1 MLNND
6 LKNYLIQ
13 TQQLFGD
20 NLTLYNKND
29 FFVIEEGNSNSKIV
43 FIKESLNNNSIIKE
57 EKILFS
63 NILKALKLSYDDIFL
78 ISISNDKKN
87 IKFSDSFNKLS
98 PLVIVTFGLSISKIF
113 LNNRY
118 KGINVISTY
127 SLMDIINDLSLK
139 KHVWKDLKPILSV
152 IK

>member
-87 IKFSDSFNKLS
+87 IKFSDSFNKLY

>member
-1 MLNND
+1 M
-6 LKNYLIQ
+6 
-13 TQQLFGD
+13 
-20 NLTLYNKND
+20 
-29 FFVIEEGNSNSKIV
+29 
-43 FIKESLNNNSIIKE
+43 
-57 EKILFS
+57 
-63 NILKALKLSYDDIFL
+63 
-78 ISISNDKKN
+78 
-87 IKFSDSFNKLS
+87 
-98 PLVIVTFGLSISKIF
+98 IVTFGLSISKIF